1 MSQNNRRKGHIPG
14 TLVLNWKSGEA
25 PNGKSSTR
33 RPMTACE
40 ACRTAKVKCDA
51 QRDCSRCKL
60 RGLGCRYI
68 TRGSVANNEP
78 RLDFAGCSQASPV
91 QEAVHGLSDPS
102 SNIDSGFLDDLS
114 LHNASKAMEWGE
126 DAFNKALEQFD
137 WVFPD
142 DNIDTSDLHREN
154 LLEDPICI
162 PENYDQSPN
171 TLALPDLVSLPS
183 VSSHEN
189 TSACQCRMDLI
200 AHVPLLED
208 IMQEKPK
215 PRLDAMLKVTED
227 VTASCQS
234 AINCK
239 RCKIGPVD
247 LVCIVT
253 VFQQTAA
260 CFDHIAK
267 SSLDGSMKVGVGSY
281 EVSLTDDITFKRM
294 LVMNHIK
301 QANTLLDSMNI
312 FCQNLC
318 LSQDGLPR
326 NVMNRSPAC
335 LNQLNLN
342 YVREVTTN
350 FRTFFRLITDVF
362 EE

>member
-1 MSQNNRRKGHIPG
+1 MAF
-14 TLVLNWKSGEA
+14 T
-25 PNGKSSTR
+25 
-33 RPMTACE
+33 
-40 ACRTAKVKCDA
+40 
-51 QRDCSRCKL
+51 
-60 RGLGCRYI
+60 I
-68 TRGSVANNEP
+68 TS
-78 RLDFAGCSQASPV
+78 F
-91 QEAVHGLSDPS
+91 
-102 SNIDSGFLDDLS
+102 DLKFI
-114 LHNASKAMEWGE
+114 LTELK
-126 DAFNKALEQFD
+126 
-137 WVFPD
+137 
-142 DNIDTSDLHREN
+142 TSDLHREN